1 MSGPLW
7 RRLAWTPVTALAVAS
22 AVFLL
27 LHLVPGDPVAVM
39 LGEGAEAAEAERLRA
54 ELGLDRP
61 LAEQYGRYLA
71 GLARGDLGASLHF
84 RRPVAALLGET
95 LPATLE
101 LALAAMAAAIAVALP
116 LGMLAASRRGRPA
129 DRLARAFALVGVS
142 MPSFWLG
149 PLLILLFSIALG
161 WLPVSGRSG
170 PASLVLPAVTLGL
183 GLAALLTR
191 MVRTAVAEEL
201 ARPYVTTA
209 LAKGLSRRTALWRH
223 ALPNALIPVVTVLGL
238 QFGSLLTGA
247 ILTETIFAWPG
258 LGRLLIQAIRLR
270 DYPLVQG
277 SVLLIAGIYLVVN
290 LATDLLYARLDPRVR
305 LGQEGAA

>member
-1 MSGPLW
+1 VSGPLA
-7 RRLAWTPVTALAVAS
+7 RRLAWTPVTALAVAT

-27 LHLVPGDPVAVM
+27 LHLVPGDPVAMM

-61 LAEQYGRYLA
+61 LAAQYLSYLG
-71 GLARGDLGASLHF
+71 GLARGDLGESLHF

-116 LGMLAASRRGRPA
+116 LGLLAASRRGRPA
-129 DRLARAFALVGVS
+129 DRLARGFALVGVS

-149 PLLILLFSIALG
+149 PLLILLFSIQLG
-161 WLPVSGRSG
+161 WLPVSGRG
-170 PASLVLPAVTLGL
+170 GAASLVLPALTLGL

-191 MVRTAVAEEL
+191 MVRTSVAEEL

-209 LAKGLSRRTALWRH
+209 LAKGLSRREALWRH

-258 LGRLLIQAIRLR
+258 LGRLLIQSIRLR

-277 SVLLIAGIYLVVN
+277 AVLLIAGIYLLVN

-305 LGQEGAA
+305 LGGEEGA

>member
-1 MSGPLW
+1 MNGSLL
-7 RRLAWTPVTALAVAS
+7 RRVAWTPVTALAVAS

-27 LHLVPGDPVAVM
+27 LHLVPGDPVAMM
-39 LGEGAEAAEAERLRA
+39 LGEGAEAAEAEQLRA

-61 LAEQYGRYLA
+61 LAEQYLRYLA
-71 GLARGDLGASLHF
+71 GLLRGDLGSSLHF

-95 LPATLE
+95 VPATLE
-101 LALAAMAAAIAVALP
+101 LACAAMVAAIAVALP
-116 LGMLAASRRGRPA
+116 LGVFAASRRGRAA
-129 DRLARAFALVGVS
+129 DRLARGFALVGVS
-142 MPSFWLG
+142 LPSFWLG
-149 PLLILLFSIALG
+149 PLLILAFSIGLG
-161 WLPVSGRSG
+161 WLPVSGRAG
-170 PASLVLPAVTLGL
+170 PASLVLPAITLGL

-201 ARPYVTTA
+201 GRPYVVTA
-209 LAKGLSRRTALWRH
+209 LARGLSRRAALWRH

-238 QFGSLLTGA
+238 QFGGLLTGA

-277 SVLLIAGIYLVVN
+277 AVLLIAGIYLLVN

-305 LGQEGAA
+305 LGGGQPA

>member
-1 MSGPLW
+1 MSGPLL
-7 RRLAWTPVTALAVAS
+7 RRLAWTPVTALAVAT

-27 LHLVPGDPVAVM
+27 LHLVPGDPVAMM

-54 ELGLDRP
+54 DLGLDRP
-61 LAEQYGRYLA
+61 LAAQYLSYLA
-71 GLARGDLGASLHF
+71 GLARGDLGDSLHF

-116 LGMLAASRRGRPA
+116 LGLLAASRRGRPT
-129 DRLARAFALVGVS
+129 DRLARGFALVGVS

-149 PLLILLFSIALG
+149 PLLILLFSIQLG
-161 WLPVSGRSG
+161 WLPVSGRG
-170 PASLVLPAVTLGL
+170 GVASLVLPAATLGL

-191 MVRTAVAEEL
+191 MIRTSVAEEL

-209 LAKGLSRRTALWRH
+209 LAKGLSRREALWRH

-258 LGRLLIQAIRLR
+258 LGRLLIQSIRLR

-277 SVLLIAGIYLVVN
+277 AVLLIAGIYLLVN

-305 LGQEGAA
+305 LGGEGGA